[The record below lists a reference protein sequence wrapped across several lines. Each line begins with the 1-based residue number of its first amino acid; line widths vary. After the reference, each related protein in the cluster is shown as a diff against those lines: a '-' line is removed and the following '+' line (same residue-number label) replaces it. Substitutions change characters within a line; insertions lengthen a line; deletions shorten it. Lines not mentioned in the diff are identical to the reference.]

1 MMKGGRELNLFGYMN
16 QSIKLEYEYED
27 GEVVVLREIITVV
40 VDNSNFIQKMETKS
54 KPQILQGELNSR
66 HDYYYV
72 TILKKRK

>member
-54 KPQILQGELNSR
+54 KPQILQGEL
-66 HDYYYV
+66 
-72 TILKKRK
+72 LK